1 MAIPPRA
8 LVSGQG
14 LGRPARVPY
23 YIARMAS
30 SSKSPPPT
38 VLLLDGHSLAYRAFF
53 ALAEADLRTTNG
65 QATNAVYGFTSM
77 LIKAWQEAKSR
88 NIVVAFDRGA
98 PLERLAIR
106 PEYKAQR
113 AAPPDEFRQQIG
125 LIREVL
131 NVLKVPVFEF
141 DNVEADD
148 IIHILGRRLA
158 AEGATAVIVTA
169 DRDFFQMVGPR
180 IRLVMNRRGISDTVT
195 YDEAAVRQRY
205 GFGPERYLDYAA
217 LRGDPSDNIEG
228 VPGVGEKTAA
238 KLIQTYGTLE
248 SLFESLDELTPK
260 IRERLGE
267 ARTRLLE
274 NREFFR
280 FRTAEELAAHGV
292 PVEQLDVPARDLQM
306 GKWDPAEVRRLFD
319 ALEFRTLYERLAT
332 DLPAAAP
339 QGGLSAEAAE
349 VTSIEELREVLAEGA
364 LGGVMT
370 LRVAGERTRPREAPA
385 SIAVR
390 VPSGAKAG
398 ARVARVDR
406 LGAEAVWEALRA
418 PLESSRIATHA
429 AKDALMRLA
438 AAGIEPR
445 GIAMDT
451 EIAAYLVDPARGS
464 YPLDELVA
472 QYLGREL
479 RLEVEPVEGQQELV
493 LDAPVPGGG
502 DDLALGTEVVAV
514 SELASLLGKELVDRG
529 AWDLF
534 EDLELPLAAVLA
546 RVERAG
552 VRVDTT
558 YLAEMSE
565 AVGDE
570 LRAIEHEI
578 HAYAGEPF
586 NIGSPPQ
593 LRRILYEK
601 LALKPSK
608 RTKTGFS
615 TDASVLESLRE
626 EHPIVDAILR
636 YRERSKLKSTYL
648 DALPPL
654 VDPAT
659 LRLHCRFNQT
669 VASTGRLSSDS
680 PNLQNIPIRT
690 EEGKQIRRAFV
701 PEEGNLLVVAD
712 YSQIELRVLAHLS
725 EDPELVAA
733 FARGEDIHR
742 HSIAKA
748 LGIPVG
754 SVTPELR
761 SIGKMV
767 SYGVTYGMGPFGL
780 AQRLHIPM
788 DQARTYIEGFF
799 ALYPRVRD
807 FLDGVVARA
816 TTDGFTTTL
825 LGRRRYLPELQS
837 RNPRVRSLGERMALN
852 APIQGSAADIIKLA
866 MVKVDAA
873 LAGGPGRM
881 VLTVH
886 DELVFEV
893 PSGDVE
899 AVAGAVR
906 EEMEGVL
913 DLRVPLR
920 VDLAWGPNW
929 ADAKG

>member
-1 MAIPPRA
+1 
-8 LVSGQG
+8 
-14 LGRPARVPY
+14 
-23 YIARMAS
+23 
-30 SSKSPPPT
+30 
-38 VLLLDGHSLAYRAFF
+38 LAYRAFF
-53 ALAEADLRTTNG
+53 ALAEADLRTTSG
-65 QATNAVYGFTSM
+65 QPTNAVYGFTSM
-77 LIKAWQEAKSR
+77 LIKAWQDHKSR
-88 NIVVAFDRGA
+88 YLAVAFDRGA

-113 AAPPDEFRQQIG
+113 QTPPDEFRQQVG

-131 NVLKVPVFEF
+131 KVLQVPVFEM

-148 IIHILGRRLA
+148 IIHVLGSQLA
-158 AEGATAVIVTA
+158 AEGATAVVVTA

-180 IRLVMNRRGISDTVT
+180 VRVVMNRRGISDTVT

-217 LRGDPSDNIEG
+217 LRGDPSDNIDG
-228 VPGVGEKTAA
+228 VPGIGEKTAA
-238 KLIQTYGTLE
+238 KLVQTYGTLE
-248 SLFESLDELTPK
+248 AIFEHLDELPPK
-260 IRERLGE
+260 NRERLGE
-267 ARTRLLE
+267 AQTRLLE

-280 FRTAEELAAHGV
+280 FRSREELAAHGA
-292 PVEQLDVPARDLQM
+292 PVELLDVSAKDLQM
-306 GKWDPAEVRRLFD
+306 GRWDAAEVRRLFD
-319 ALEFRTLYERLAT
+319 SLEFRTLYERLGT

-349 VTSIEELREVLAEGA
+349 VASIDELQAAVREAA
-364 LGGVMT
+364 RSGVVTM
-370 LRVAGERTRPREAPA
+370 RVAGEKSHPRSAPT
-385 SIAVR
+385 SLAVG
-390 VPSGAKAG
+390 VPGGAKAG
-398 ARVARVDR
+398 ARVARLEN
-406 LGAEAVWEALRA
+406 LGGDPEAVWAAIRE
-418 PLESSRIATHA
+418 PLASARLATHA
-429 AKDALMRLA
+429 SKDALLRLA
-438 AAGIEPR
+438 AADLKPA

-479 RLEVEPVEGQQELV
+479 RLEAEPVEGQQALL
-493 LDAPVPGGG
+493 LDAGGEPAASAAG
-502 DDLALGTEVVAV
+502 PDLALGAEVVAV
-514 SELASLLGKELVDRG
+514 SELATLLEKELVERG
-529 AWDLF
+529 AWDLLVN
-534 EDLELPLAAVLA
+534 LELPLAAVLA

-552 VRVDTT
+552 VRLDTD
-558 YLAEMSE
+558 YLAELSE

-570 LRAIEHEI
+570 LRTIEHEI
-578 HAYAGEPF
+578 YNHAGEPF

-601 LALKPSK
+601 LALKPTK

-654 VDPAT
+654 VDAT
-659 LRLHCRFNQT
+659 TGRLHCRFNQT

-690 EEGKQIRRAFV
+690 EDGRRIRRAFV
-701 PEEGNLLVVAD
+701 PEPGNLLVVAD

-725 EDPELVAA
+725 EDPELTSA

-742 HSIAKA
+742 HSISKA
-748 LGIPVG
+748 LGIPLEA
-754 SVTPELR
+754 VTGELR

-788 DQARTYIEGFF
+788 DQARIYIEGFF
-799 ALYPRVRD
+799 ASYPRVRD
-807 FLDGVVARA
+807 YLDAVVAQA
-816 TTDGFTTTL
+816 KLEGYTTTI
-825 LGRRRYLPELQS
+825 LGRRRYLPDLNA
-837 RNPRVRSLGERMALN
+837 RNPAIRSNAERMALN

-866 MVKVDAA
+866 MVKADEA
-873 LAGGPGRM
+873 LEGRPGRM

-893 PSGDVE
+893 PETEVE
-899 AVAGAVR
+899 AVA
-906 EEMEGVL
+906 EEMRTVMEGVL
-913 DLRVPLR
+913 NLRVPLK
-920 VDLAWGPNW
+920 VDLAWGRNW
-929 ADAKG
+929 ADAKS

>member
-1 MAIPPRA
+1 MP
-8 LVSGQG
+8 
-14 LGRPARVPY
+14 
-23 YIARMAS
+23 S
-30 SSKSPPPT
+30 SSKTAAPT

-53 ALAEADLRTTNG
+53 ALAEADLRTTSG
-65 QATNAVYGFTSM
+65 QPTNAVYGFTSM
-77 LIKAWQEAKSR
+77 LIKAWQDHKSR
-88 NIVVAFDRGA
+88 HLAVAFDRGA

-113 AAPPDEFRQQIG
+113 QTPPDEFRQQVG

-131 NVLKVPVFEF
+131 KVLQVPVFEM

-148 IIHILGRRLA
+148 IIHVLGSQLA

-180 IRLVMNRRGISDTVT
+180 VRVVMNRRGISDTVT

-217 LRGDPSDNIEG
+217 LRGDPSDNIDG
-228 VPGVGEKTAA
+228 VPGIGEKTAA

-248 SLFESLDELTPK
+248 EIFEHLDELPPK
-260 IRERLGE
+260 NRERLGE
-267 ARTRLLE
+267 ARERLLE

-280 FRTAEELAAHGV
+280 FRSREELAAHGA
-292 PVEQLDVPARDLQM
+292 PVEMLDVSAKDLQM
-306 GKWDPAEVRRLFD
+306 GRWDAAEVRRLFD
-319 ALEFRTLYERLAT
+319 SLEFRTLYERLGT

-339 QGGLSAEAAE
+339 QGGLSAEAVE
-349 VTSIEELREVLAEGA
+349 VASVDELAAAAREAA
-364 LGGVMT
+364 RSGVVT
-370 LRVAGERTRPREAPA
+370 LRVAGERSHPRSAPTSLA
-385 SIAVR
+385 LGI
-390 VPSGAKAG
+390 PGGARAG
-398 ARVARVDR
+398 ARVARLEH
-406 LGAEAVWEALRA
+406 LGGDPEAVWAAIRE
-418 PLESSRIATHA
+418 PLASARLATHA
-429 AKDALMRLA
+429 SKDALLRLA
-438 AAGIEPR
+438 AAGITPA

-479 RLEVEPVEGQQELV
+479 RLEAEPVEGQQELL
-493 LDAPVPGGG
+493 LDPAASDPAAAEPGA
-502 DDLALGTEVVAV
+502 DLALGAEVVAV
-514 SELASLLGKELVDRG
+514 SELATLLEKELVERG
-529 AWDLF
+529 AWDLLI
-534 EDLELPLAAVLA
+534 DLELPLAAVLA
-546 RVERAG
+546 RVEQAG
-552 VRVDTT
+552 VKVDTA

-578 HAYAGEPF
+578 YDHAGEPF

-601 LALKPSK
+601 LALKPTK

-654 VDPAT
+654 VDTAT
-659 LRLHCRFNQT
+659 GRLHCRFNQT
-669 VASTGRLSSDS
+669 VASTGRLSSES

-690 EEGKQIRRAFV
+690 EDGKRIRRAFV
-701 PEEGNLLVVAD
+701 PEPGNLFVVAD

-725 EDPELVAA
+725 EDPELVSA

-742 HSIAKA
+742 HSISKA
-748 LGIPVG
+748 LGIPLE
-754 SVTPELR
+754 SVTGELR

-788 DQARTYIEGFF
+788 DQARIYIEGFF
-799 ALYPRVRD
+799 ASYPRVRD
-807 FLDGVVARA
+807 YLDAVVAQA
-816 TTDGFTTTL
+816 KQEGYTTTI
-825 LGRRRYLPELQS
+825 LGRRRYLPDLNA
-837 RNPRVRSLGERMALN
+837 RNPAIRANAERMALN
-852 APIQGSAADIIKLA
+852 APIQGSAADIIKRA
-866 MVKVDAA
+866 MVKADEA
-873 LAGGPGRM
+873 LMARKGRAGRM

-893 PSGDVE
+893 PETEVE
-899 AVAGAVR
+899 AIA
-906 EEMEGVL
+906 EEMRTVMEGVL
-913 DLRVPLR
+913 ELRVPLK
-920 VDLAWGPNW
+920 VDVAWGPNW
-929 ADAKG
+929 ADAKS